1 MSLKPMFSGIVK
13 RYDFLN
19 HLLTWGFD
27 TIWRNICAKNCKSG
41 KIIVELCCG
50 TGDLSLTLSKPN
62 EPETLIIGL
71 DFSKAMV
78 QRAITKKSKKMDRT
92 EYNIKNKMTVIK
104 HSNPNFILADVAH
117 LPFRNNSIN
126 LICISFAFRNLIYKN
141 PKANRFLKEVLV
153 SLCTKGKLIF
163 IETSQPKSIFIQSLY
178 HFYLTKI
185 VPIIGGQISSN
196 KGAYIYLGT
205 SASNFP
211 SAEKVANMLT
221 VAGFQKVSHKQ
232 FTLGAVALHEC
243 IK

>member
-50 TGDLSLTLSKPN
+50 TGDLSLTLSKSN

-71 DFSKAMV
+71 DFSKAML
-78 QRAITKKSKKMDRT
+78 QKAITKNKV
-92 EYNIKNKMTVIK
+92 IVVKN
-104 HSNPNFILADVAH
+104 SNPNFILADAAH

-141 PKANRFLKEVLV
+141 PKANRFLKEVLW
-153 SLCTKGKLIF
+153 SLRNKGKLVF
-163 IETSQPKSIFIQSLY
+163 METSQPKSIFIQSLY
-178 HFYLTKI
+178 HFYLKKI
-185 VPIIGGQISSN
+185 VPVIGGHISSN
-196 KGAYIYLGT
+196 KGAYSYLGT

-211 SAEKVANMLT
+211 SAEKVSNMLM
-221 VAGFQKVSHKQ
+221 VAGFQKVSYKKVT
-232 FTLGAVALHEC
+232 FGAVALHEC